1 MLYEINYMS
10 LQSVYCSVII
20 PYRGLHLLRGSLLGI
35 SSAPVHYKDCPDF
48 MGLKSNDVMMS

>member
-1 MLYEINYMS
+1 MS